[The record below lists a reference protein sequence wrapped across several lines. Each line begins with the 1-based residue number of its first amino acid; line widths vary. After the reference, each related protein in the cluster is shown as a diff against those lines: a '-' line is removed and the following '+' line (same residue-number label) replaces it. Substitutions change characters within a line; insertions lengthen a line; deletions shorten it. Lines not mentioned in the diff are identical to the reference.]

1 MRYDKFNRKISKL
14 NDEIMRSKTEF
25 EQLRKENEELKSVLI
40 GMMHEIRRFSGEI
53 SNHSEQVSKLTT
65 DGSKKIKEL
74 SETIFYTSEML
85 ASRLAFTDIELNP
98 GTIHHQ
104 HKFRT
109 VIYKKFDKARY
120 ILSKRASSKQL
131 KINFIG
137 NSLSEFSAMEAF
149 QLVPF
154 VILDNA
160 IKYSPVNQEIN
171 VSFNEINRELTV
183 TVSSSGPMVNNDEL
197 PNIFQKG
204 FRSRNGILATS
215 AGDGIGLYL
224 AKTLC
229 DLTEIKIT
237 ANSNQQIQFN
247 LNGIG
252 YSNFEIVLTK
262 VL

>member
-1 MRYDKFNRKISKL
+1 MRYDRFNRKISKL
-14 NDEIMRSKTEF
+14 NDELKRSKTEF
-25 EQLRKENEELKSVLI
+25 EQLRKENEELKSVLV

-53 SNHSEQVSKLTT
+53 SNYSEQVSKLTT
-65 DGSKKIKEL
+65 GGSNKIREL
-74 SETIFYTSEML
+74 SDTIFYTSEML

-98 GTIHHQ
+98 GTIPHQ

-120 ILSKRASSKQL
+120 ILSKRASSKKI

-137 NSLSEFSAMEAF
+137 NSLSEFDAMEAF

-160 IKYSPVNQEIN
+160 IKYSPVDQEIN
-171 VSFNEINRELTV
+171 VNFIEMNRELQV
-183 TVSSSGPMVNNDEL
+183 TVSSFGPKVDNDEL
-197 PNIFQKG
+197 PTIFQKG
-204 FRSRNGILATS
+204 IRSRNGTLATS

-229 DLTEIKIT
+229 DLTAIKIT
-237 ANSNQQIQFN
+237 ADSNQQVQFN

-252 YSNFEIVLTK
+252 YSTFEIVLTK
-262 VL
+262 IL